1 MRLWHTKTVWDKLAR
16 KDPYWAVLT
25 DPDKT
30 DNRWQIA
37 EFFETGRQTVDI
49 DMAKISQTVPTM
61 RTDRVLNFGCGVGR
75 LTQGLAAHF
84 DRVDGVD
91 IAAPM
96 IERAQTH
103 NQHPDRVNYHLNPTS
118 DLRLFPD
125 DHFDLIYSV
134 ISLQHIPSPLISGYL
149 REFARICRP
158 GGLIFF
164 QLPATS
170 LVEKFRFSWYPP
182 TLWKRVSRFF
192 LRKTAIRPEISMNSL
207 KKDEILAIFD
217 QFSTKPLTIDPYAA
231 TTPLMSYSY
240 LLQKGSG
247 RDM

>member
-1 MRLWHTKTVWDKLAR
+1 MRLWHTKTVWDKLTR

-30 DNRWQIA
+30 DNRRQIA

-118 DLRLFPD
+118 NLRLFPD

-134 ISLQHIPSPLISGYL
+134 ISLQHIPSPPDIG
-149 REFARICRP
+149 
-158 GGLIFF
+158 
-164 QLPATS
+164 LPAGIRPDLPTRRTDILPTSPTS
-170 LVEKFRFSWYPP
+170 LVEKFRFSGYPP

-192 LRKTAIRPEISMNSL
+192 LRKTAFRPEMSMNSL